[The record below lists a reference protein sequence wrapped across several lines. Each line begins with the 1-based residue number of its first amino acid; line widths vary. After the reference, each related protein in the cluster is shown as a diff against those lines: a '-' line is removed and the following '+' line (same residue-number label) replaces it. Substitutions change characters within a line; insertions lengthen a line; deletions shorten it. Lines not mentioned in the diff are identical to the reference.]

1 MTENKE
7 PIKVPTSIA
16 EVYRDASPEK
26 RKRAERA
33 MATALMSGER
43 AGKMFRNITERAS
56 EYAAGQGLTT
66 EKLDELLG
74 EDKKKASGKD
84 PYSWLKILREAKLSG
99 PKDASVTYNK
109 QIKYKT

>member
-1 MTENKE
+1 MPKDKE
-7 PIKVPTSIA
+7 PIEVPASVA
-16 EVYRDASPEK
+16 EAYRDASAEK
-26 RKRAERA
+26 RKRAEWA
-33 MATALMSGER
+33 MAAALKPRGEVVR
-43 AGKMFRNITERAS
+43 AFRNITERAS